1 MRLGRG
7 QNPAIVNRIYT
18 VLYLY
23 MDYDCVE
30 YRNMSILFETA
41 SFSEVLLFLINYFD
55 TKLLLLLVLHATGT
69 DLNEASCSNHSYKCH
84 LHRAILSY

>member
-1 MRLGRG
+1 MQLSLQGWAWQQDCMKLGRG
-7 QNPAIVNRIYT
+7 QSPARVNRSYT

-30 YRNMSILFETA
+30 CCSVIILFETA

-55 TKLLLLLVLHATGT
+55 TKLLLLLVLHAHT
-69 DLNEASCSNHSYKCH
+69 NW
-84 LHRAILSY
+84 HRSE